1 MSNLVLYRKY
11 RPKSFS
17 EIVGQEH
24 IVKTLTNAISREM
37 ISHAYLFSGPR
48 GTGKTTTA
56 RLFAKALNCHNRKEG
71 KAEPCNKCPSCLDII
86 KGRSLDLIEIDAA
99 SHRGI
104 DEIRELREG
113 IKFSPAKEKYKV
125 FILDEAHQLSKDA
138 VNALLKTLEEP
149 PLHAIF
155 ILATTEVHKMLPTII
170 SRCQRFDF
178 RKLKLP
184 EIEQRMSYI
193 CKKEGVKID
202 KAALELIALNSGGA
216 VRDAESLLDQV
227 LTFAYTENSEEIK
240 AEKVR
245 DILGI
250 ADNSLISHFLE
261 HIRNNNS
268 AEALKFLTQ
277 IMEKGFDPQEF
288 VRALIRYLRRLLIL
302 EINPEDENPIILGLT
317 EEEKESFKEQA
328 KSFGGEKIHKMID
341 LFLDAENK
349 MRYSSIPQLPLEL
362 AIVDIIGLGG

>member
-11 RPKSFS
+11 RPKKFS

-24 IVKTLTNAISREM
+24 IIKTLTNAVSREM

-56 RLFAKALNCHNRKEG
+56 RLFAKSLNCHNRKEG
-71 KAEPCNKCPSCLDII
+71 ESEPCNKCPSCLDII
-86 KGRSLDLIEIDAA
+86 SGRSLDLIEIDAA

-149 PLHAIF
+149 PSHAIF
-155 ILATTEVHKMLPTII
+155 ILATTEIHKMLPTII

-184 EIEQRMSYI
+184 EIKKRMSYI
-193 CKKEGVKID
+193 CQKEGVKID
-202 KAALELIALNSGGA
+202 EAALELIALNSGGA
-216 VRDAESLLDQV
+216 IRDAESLLDQV
-227 LTFAYTENSEEIK
+227 LTFAFTVNSEEIK

-245 DILGI
+245 DILGM
-250 ADNSLISHFLE
+250 ADNSLISQFLG
-261 HIRNNNS
+261 HLKNNNS
-268 AEALKFLTQ
+268 AGALKFLNE
-277 IMEKGFDPQEF
+277 IMEKGYDPQEF
-288 VRALIRYLRRLLIL
+288 ARALVGYLRRLLIL
-302 EINPEDENPIILGLT
+302 EISPEDENPIILGLT
-317 EEEKESFKEQA
+317 EEEKKSFKEQA
-328 KSFGGEKIHKMID
+328 NSFGAKKIHKMID

-362 AIVDIIGLGG
+362 AVVDITEEDK

>member
-24 IVKTLTNAISREM
+24 IVKTLTNAVSREM

-71 KAEPCNKCPSCLDII
+71 RAEPCNKCPSCLDII
-86 KGRSLDLIEIDAA
+86 NGRSLDLIEIDAA

-113 IKFSPAKEKYKV
+113 IKFSPTKEKYKV

-149 PLHAIF
+149 PPHAIF

-227 LTFAYTENSEEIK
+227 LTFAYTANSEEIK

-250 ADNSLISHFLE
+250 ADNSLISQFLE
-261 HIRNNNS
+261 YVQNNNP
-268 AEALKFLTQ
+268 AEALKFLNQ

-288 VRALIRYLRRLLIL
+288 VRALVRYLRRLLIL
-302 EINPEDENPIILGLT
+302 EINPKDENPIILGLT
-317 EEEKESFKEQA
+317 EEEKESFKKQA
-328 KSFGGEKIHKMID
+328 KSLGGEKIHKMID
-341 LFLDAENK
+341 LFLEAENK

-362 AIVDIIGLGG
+362 AIIDITEKKE